1 MLQIIIKD
9 GTVEPFQQDP
19 EALTT
24 QLALA
29 HLVAHLLG
37 RTPSLQIF
45 QITFSLPAHKCSANR
60 HEAQR
65 KCKAFAR
72 PATTDGRETQPK
84 FREPRNPN
92 QTEPLP
98 SSINIRS
105 HRDTTHAWSACNEGH
120 ASQTFSRRRRMGA
133 HRMEKRVLVSA
144 QLLAARRNRPG
155 NHACCE
161 LSNGSRCC
169 CMRLSGRAQPT
180 QRSQKRALKSSK
192 NSLTAGCCQ
201 GSYTTTVHTH
211 FSHFISS

>member
-1 MLQIIIKD
+1 
-9 GTVEPFQQDP
+9 
-19 EALTT
+19 
-24 QLALA
+24 
-29 HLVAHLLG
+29 
-37 RTPSLQIF
+37 
-45 QITFSLPAHKCSANR
+45 
-60 HEAQR
+60 
-65 KCKAFAR
+65 
-72 PATTDGRETQPK
+72 
-84 FREPRNPN
+84 
-92 QTEPLP
+92 
-98 SSINIRS
+98 
-105 HRDTTHAWSACNEGH
+105 
-120 ASQTFSRRRRMGA
+120 MGA

>member
-84 FREPRNPN
+84 FREPSAGGVEVGNNEWSSQQLNPETQTRQNLCLLQSTSGHTVTPPMRGLRATKATPRKHSPGGDGWVRTGWRNA
-92 QTEPLP
+92 
-98 SSINIRS
+98 SSS
-105 HRDTTHAWSACNEGH
+105 QLSCWLHDETGPGTMHV
-120 ASQTFSRRRRMGA
+120 AS
-133 HRMEKRVLVSA
+133 
-144 QLLAARRNRPG
+144 
-155 NHACCE
+155 
-161 LSNGSRCC
+161 
-169 CMRLSGRAQPT
+169 
-180 QRSQKRALKSSK
+180 
-192 NSLTAGCCQ
+192 
-201 GSYTTTVHTH
+201 
-211 FSHFISS
+211 